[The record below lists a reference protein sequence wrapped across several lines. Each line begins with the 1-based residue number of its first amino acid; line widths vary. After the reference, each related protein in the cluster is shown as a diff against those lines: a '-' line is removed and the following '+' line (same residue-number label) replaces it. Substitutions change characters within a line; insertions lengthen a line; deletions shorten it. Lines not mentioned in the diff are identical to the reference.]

1 MQKPQPTMTADD
13 VRSLREF
20 FDSPEGKRVL
30 GQIQAGY
37 EVRPLTDSPPDAY
50 WRPSPP
56 GSLPYPPDAEV
67 SNETALDASRTFRP
81 MFARQARQ
89 VSPWPFIIVVILST
103 GCCATIIAWF
113 VSAALKAHS

>member
-1 MQKPQPTMTADD
+1 MTPDD

-30 GQIQAGY
+30 GQIQASY
-37 EVRPLTDSPPDAY
+37 EVRPITDQQPEAF

-67 SNETALDASRTFRP
+67 SNETPLDASRTFRP

-89 VSPWPFIIVVILST
+89 VSPWLFIIVVILST
-103 GCCATIIAWF
+103 AACATMIAWF